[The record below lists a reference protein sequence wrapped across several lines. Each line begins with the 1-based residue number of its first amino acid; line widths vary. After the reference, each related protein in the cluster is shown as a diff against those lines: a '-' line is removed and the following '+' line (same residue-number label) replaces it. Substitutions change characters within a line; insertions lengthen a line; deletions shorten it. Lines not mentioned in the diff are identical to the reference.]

1 MATSPSNIAF
11 SQVLWK
17 QANGKQRGKP
27 HFYEETHRNV
37 TSSLNPAENPNRGVL
52 LPVSVTTKFQFQLS
66 EKQFFSQSLSKT
78 ITVWVWWTRRC
89 YSMLIPALPLILF
102 EPAPWRCPLWGVSSQ
117 WRQQAEPCWAKCKPR
132 CPAIIFFEETS
143 VSPCPVTTDPHHDV
157 GLPPREDV
165 SSAHSSPGSRHS
177 PTLSHLKFTKNL
189 LQLCRFVTQEVVC
202 GWGAAPHTRKRGA
215 LLLPAFPT

>member
-1 MATSPSNIAF
+1 MATSPSKIAF

-37 TSSLNPAENPNRGVL
+37 TSTLNPAENPNRGVL

-78 ITVWVWWTRRC
+78 ITVWVWWTHRC

-102 EPAPWRCPLWGVSSQ
+102 EPVPWRCPLWGVSSQ
-117 WRQQAEPCWAKCKPR
+117 WRQQRALLSKVQTQVPSNHCLWRNLCLPMPCNHW
-132 CPAIIFFEETS
+132 
-143 VSPCPVTTDPHHDV
+143 
-157 GLPPREDV
+157 PP
-165 SSAHSSPGSRHS
+165 PW
-177 PTLSHLKFTKNL
+177 
-189 LQLCRFVTQEVVC
+189 C
-202 GWGAAPHTRKRGA
+202 GAAS
-215 LLLPAFPT
+215 